1 MSDASR
7 LAEELRTEHEHSGAV
22 ERGAKA
28 TFAQCNEL
36 QARLEEAEAA
46 AASYGRKMIA
56 KLEEKVRMLESEL
69 GTCQVRWEHS
79 RSTLSVFRMWTI
91 SGRLRLT
98 KEPTESSLMKL
109 DMFNVK
115 NCLTH

>member
-28 TFAQCNEL
+28 IFAQCNEL

-69 GTCQVRWEHS
+69 GTCQVRWE
-79 RSTLSVFRMWTI
+79 
-91 SGRLRLT
+91 
-98 KEPTESSLMKL
+98 
-109 DMFNVK
+109 
-115 NCLTH
+115 

>member
-36 QARLEEAEAA
+36 QARLEEMAA
-46 AASYGRKMIA
+46 GLSWAPSEMARGNSDLAAPCCN
-56 KLEEKVRMLESEL
+56 KVTS
-69 GTCQVRWEHS
+69 
-79 RSTLSVFRMWTI
+79 ST
-91 SGRLRLT
+91 
-98 KEPTESSLMKL
+98 SS
-109 DMFNVK
+109 
-115 NCLTH
+115 T